1 MPEYQ
6 FLPKFFAY
14 WLSTFNVSLG
24 NFDFGPP
31 DMLNNGS
38 ENIMYWV
45 LWTVTLVVTNIV
57 FLNFIIAEASESY
70 AKVKE
75 TIEESKSKEK
85 ASMIN
90 ETEAML
96 PKALV
101 NKERFPR
108 YIIARTVLQ

>member
-1 MPEYQ
+1 
-6 FLPKFFAY
+6 
-14 WLSTFNVSLG
+14 
-24 NFDFGPP
+24 
-31 DMLNNGS
+31 
-38 ENIMYWV
+38 MYWI
-45 LWTVTLVVTNIV
+45 LFLVTLVTTNIV

-108 YIIARTVLQ
+108 YIIARTVL